1 MSGLTAEASVGIG
14 ADGLIFGAVVPAA
27 LADSLTVAAITLAVL
42 RLAAFALG
50 WYIVRT
56 TGKTEGLL
64 HLAELVRA
72 IFRRK
77 Q

>member
-1 MSGLTAEASVGIG
+1 MVSGLTAEAFVGIG
-14 ADGLIFGAVVPAA
+14 AYEPIFGAVMP
-27 LADSLTVAAITLAVL
+27 TLAVPL
-42 RLAAFALG
+42 IATAATVVVLGLAALALG

-72 IFRRK
+72 ILRRR
-77 Q
+77 

>member
-1 MSGLTAEASVGIG
+1 M
-14 ADGLIFGAVVPAA
+14 PAA
-27 LADSLTVAAITLAVL
+27 FASSLTVAAIIVAVL
-42 RLAAFALG
+42 GLAAFILG

-72 IFRRK
+72 IFRGK
-77 Q
+77 